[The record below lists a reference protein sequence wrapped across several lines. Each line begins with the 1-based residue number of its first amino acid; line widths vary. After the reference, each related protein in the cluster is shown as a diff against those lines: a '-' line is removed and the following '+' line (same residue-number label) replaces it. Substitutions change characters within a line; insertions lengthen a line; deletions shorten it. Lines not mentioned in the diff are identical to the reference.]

1 MFQAYGERQTLDQN
15 RFRRRYEMANKY
27 SKSSRENNSKRI
39 ANNIENKGFENE
51 GPFGNKHRRGARIM
65 AIVMI
70 ALMLVFTFL
79 TAGLYLLN

>member
-1 MFQAYGERQTLDQN
+1 
-15 RFRRRYEMANKY
+15 MANKY
-27 SKSSRENNSKRI
+27 SKASRENNSKRI

-51 GPFGNKHRRGARIM
+51 RPFGNKHRRGARIM

>member
-1 MFQAYGERQTLDQN
+1 
-15 RFRRRYEMANKY
+15 MANKY
-27 SKSSRENNSKRI
+27 SKSSRGNNSKRI

-51 GPFGNKHRRGARIM
+51 VPFGNKHRRGARIM

-70 ALMLVFTFL
+70 ALMLDFTCL